1 MAKLPWGAAEQDF
14 SGMVDLLCYECDVD
28 IWCDI
33 CHLGLF
39 YLRHDLLLYAIHS
52 IHDMV
57 EVAAPCSFV
66 TPCSHFVTW

>member
-1 MAKLPWGAAEQDF
+1 MAKLPWGAAEQGV

-52 IHDMV
+52 RHDILLQ
-57 EVAAPCSFV
+57 CSYYLRVHLMISF
-66 TPCSHFVTW
+66 